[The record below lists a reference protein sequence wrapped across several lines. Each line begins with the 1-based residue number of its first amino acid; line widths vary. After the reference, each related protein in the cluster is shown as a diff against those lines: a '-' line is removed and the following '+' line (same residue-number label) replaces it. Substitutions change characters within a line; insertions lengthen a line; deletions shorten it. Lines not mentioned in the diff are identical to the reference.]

1 MSRVH
6 ARNYKLALYILRHA
20 IFMFHLNTTFHD
32 IQQSCS
38 RYIGLGVECDDASF
52 FERRQDRHVHTAV
65 DVAVHNVSAYIHEA
79 LTATPYATS
88 AAGASSAAAPDK
100 KKTTEDKITELEDET
115 SGGGGDGGVTGVTD
129 GSARVAGME
138 PGSYYQ
144 CNLPCIAIALFHHIF
159 SAIIFHFPALS
170 VMHPSPT
177 LIRRCDLICV
187 LVTLEFE
194 IGKLCNATSD

>member
-1 MSRVH
+1 MP
-6 ARNYKLALYILRHA
+6 ALCILRHA

-32 IQQSCS
+32 IQQPCS

-115 SGGGGDGGVTGVTD
+115 SGGGDGGVTGVTD
-129 GSARVAGME
+129 GYARAAGME
-138 PGSYYQ
+138 SGSYYQ
-144 CNLPCIAIALFHHIF
+144 CNLPCIAVALFHHILSGTCF
-159 SAIIFHFPALS
+159 SFPRVVRHASITNVDSHIVSCLFS
-170 VMHPSPT
+170 CCC
-177 LIRRCDLICV
+177 I
-187 LVTLEFE
+187 
-194 IGKLCNATSD
+194 